1 MCIRDRF
8 FCTDGEKILSVIE
21 TIHLS
26 RISSLL
32 SFRMW
37 FSWSIKGA
45 ALPIKR
51 SDQIFSENDSAAHG
65 IFTHQ
70 KDTSLGPTVICKV
83 IWSDLLKLFS
93 PYNFTVNR
101 NWDLELTRRSLPI
114 KRSDQILSENN
125 SAAHGNWLD
134 DLYPSRGDKS
144 RTNHNKQGDLIRSTQ
159 TFFSIQFYC

>member
-1 MCIRDRF
+1 MIFTRQKNTCLGP
-8 FCTDGEKILSVIE
+8 TVICKV
-21 TIHLS
+21 IWSDLLKL
-26 RISSLL
+26 ISPYNFTVNRNWDLELTRRS
-32 SFRMW
+32 
-37 FSWSIKGA
+37 
-45 ALPIKR
+45 LPIKR
-51 SDQIFSENDSAAHG
+51 SDQILSENDSAAHG

-101 NWDLELTRRSLPI
+101 NCDLELTRRSLPI

-134 DLYPSRGDKS
+134 DLYPSRGHKS
-144 RTNHNKQGDLIRSTQ
+144 RTNHNMQGDLIRSTQ
-159 TFFSIQFYC
+159 NDLFR